1 MLNGSFYVVMNY
13 ISNFKILKLK
23 NKNGK
28 NGSDKCVWFCAFN
41 LGQRVKTASEAKRK
55 TRLAKYSE

>member
-28 NGSDKCVWFCAFN
+28 NGSDKFVWFCAFN
-41 LGQRVKTASEAKRK
+41 LG
-55 TRLAKYSE
+55 